1 MHQMV
6 PTKYY
11 SQGQEYAHFTS
22 ELLKAKD
29 SLPITRAWEI
39 NSISQGSSCISYPP
53 PDSEKPTTNPSG
65 EGKTINAVTNEQ
77 LELQEPLLNYSA
89 NFRFKGKNHRATVP
103 REPRIVDAPATQQPR
118 CNSHNVKQL
127 LEKPKPKTL
136 TPPEINRMNRPNDQH
151 GKDFK

>member
-1 MHQMV
+1 MV
-6 PTKYY
+6 QTKYY

-39 NSISQGSSCISYPP
+39 TYFARFLCISYPP

-65 EGKTINAVTNEQ
+65 EGKTINVVTNEQ
-77 LELQEPLLNYSA
+77 LELKEPLLNYSA
-89 NFRFKGKNHRATVP
+89 NFSQRKSKAKQFP
-103 REPRIVDAPATQQPR
+103 REPPIVDAPATQRPR
-118 CNSHNVKQL
+118 CNGLATKATSKKQ
-127 LEKPKPKTL
+127 KPKTL